1 MRAAGRRFSTN
12 SKRGVIMG
20 LAQILPTVP
29 RRGYPMAAGSLRLHS
44 IPFAV
49 LLLAGSLVAVA
60 PARTV
65 QNHGHAHKQVAKKH
79 PHPHLTLEQAV
90 ARVQNETGGKV
101 LKADSRNTGRV
112 VEYRIK
118 VLTPDGHVRVIT
130 LRSDQRDADS
140 N

>member
-1 MRAAGRRFSTN
+1 
-12 SKRGVIMG
+12 
-20 LAQILPTVP
+20 
-29 RRGYPMAAGSLRLHS
+29 MAAGSLRLLS
-44 IPFAV
+44 IPLGV
-49 LLLAGSLVAVA
+49 LLLAGSHAAVA
-60 PARTV
+60 SARTV
-65 QNHGHAHKQVAKKH
+65 QDHGHAHKQVAKKH

-130 LRSDQRDADS
+130 LRSDQRNADS